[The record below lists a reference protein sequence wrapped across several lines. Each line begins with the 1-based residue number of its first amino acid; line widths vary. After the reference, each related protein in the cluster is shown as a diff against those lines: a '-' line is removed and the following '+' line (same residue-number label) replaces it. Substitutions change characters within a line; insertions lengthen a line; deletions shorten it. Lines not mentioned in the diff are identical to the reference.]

1 MSNIEQIIRQRYQE
15 LADDVSGFIEYI
27 DDTGSVYSIRWTRD
41 LARTVSLMKQWS
53 NKGVRFPNGRSRYN
67 AELGRRTVWR
77 QPPEKLADIRTY
89 IYDEEDLSYSA
100 GYLQSIKETAM
111 ERNISPLE
119 AIEHITN
126 EKLLEDNLTS
136 VLEAEG
142 ITIEEWHSIKEL
154 LPTIRSLAFAQDTED
169 ETQCEQVTTHGLT
182 DQSCDL
188 SEKPVFQE
196 SGCVV

>member
-15 LADDVSGFIEYI
+15 IADDVSGFIEYI

-53 NKGVRFPNGRSRYN
+53 NKGVRWPQQWIGY
-67 AELGRRTVWR
+67 RRRPSQWR
-77 QPPEKLADIRTY
+77 HHPEKLADIRTY

-100 GYLQSIKETAM
+100 KYLKNIKETAM

-119 AIEHITN
+119 AIEYIAN
-126 EKLLEDNLTS
+126 EKLLEHSLTS

-142 ITIEEWHSIKEL
+142 ITLSEWSLIKDL
-154 LPTIRSLAFAQDTED
+154 MPTIRSINWQRSSPPQ
-169 ETQCEQVTTHGLT
+169 TQCEQVTTHGLT